1 MKKVLLVG
9 PLLTSSGYGVHSRQV
24 FQALA
29 QRNDVDLYVQ
39 PTSWGNTSWIL
50 DQKFNNN
57 IIKKIVEYS
66 LKVNETKLFDESF
79 QIALPNEWRLLANKN
94 VGITAGFECDI
105 VKKSWIEYCNQMDH
119 VITPSEFSRLAF
131 LNTSSQSGI
140 TLKTDIS
147 VINEW
152 YYDQFNKENKVNNNF
167 FDFKYNKNILIFG
180 QVTSKNKIS
189 DRKNILKTIQT
200 AIDFVKDK
208 DIGVVLKINMSKS
221 TTFYKKMVTDF
232 VKENIQET
240 LWNKITLLLGNFTIE
255 ELKMLY
261 RSDKI
266 SCFLSGTRAEGWGLP
281 FIEAASCG
289 LPIIATNYS
298 SYKEFLEDDFL
309 KVEYDLV
316 VFDSDIRF
324 VDLDASPKWAEF
336 RANDMLKNL
345 GLFFKNEKLY
355 IDIAKRRKKIIKQNY
370 NSLHIIDNYKKF
382 FESNCK

>member
-1 MKKVLLVG
+1 
-9 PLLTSSGYGVHSRQV
+9 LTSSGYGVHSRQV

-189 DRKNILKTIQT
+189 DRKNIL
-200 AIDFVKDK
+200 
-208 DIGVVLKINMSKS
+208 
-221 TTFYKKMVTDF
+221 
-232 VKENIQET
+232 
-240 LWNKITLLLGNFTIE
+240 
-255 ELKMLY
+255 
-261 RSDKI
+261 
-266 SCFLSGTRAEGWGLP
+266 
-281 FIEAASCG
+281 
-289 LPIIATNYS
+289 
-298 SYKEFLEDDFL
+298 
-309 KVEYDLV
+309 
-316 VFDSDIRF
+316 
-324 VDLDASPKWAEF
+324 
-336 RANDMLKNL
+336 
-345 GLFFKNEKLY
+345 
-355 IDIAKRRKKIIKQNY
+355 
-370 NSLHIIDNYKKF
+370 
-382 FESNCK
+382 

>member
-24 FQALA
+24 FQALT
-29 QRNDVDLYVQ
+29 QRNDIDLYVQ

-50 DQKFNNN
+50 DQKFNKN

-66 LKVNETKLFDESF
+66 LKVNKTKIFDESF
-79 QIALPNEWRLLANKN
+79 QIALPNEWKLLANKN
-94 VGITAGFECDI
+94 IGITAGFECDI

-119 VITPSEFSRLAF
+119 VITPSEFAKSAF
-131 LNTSSQSGI
+131 LNTSNQSNI
-140 TLKTDIS
+140 ALKTEIS

-152 YYDQFNKENKVNNNF
+152 YYDQFDKKSKINNNF
-167 FDFKYNKNILIFG
+167 FNFKCNKNILIFG

-189 DRKNILKTIQT
+189 DRKNIIKTIQT

-221 TTFYKKMVTDF
+221 TTFYKKMVIDF
-232 VKENIQET
+232 IKENIQESM
-240 LWNKITLLLGNFTIE
+240 WNKITLLLGNFTIE
-255 ELKMLY
+255 ELKDLY
-261 RSDKI
+261 SSNKI

-281 FIEAASCG
+281 FIEAAACG
-289 LPIIATNYS
+289 LTIIATNYS
-298 SYKEFLEDDFL
+298 SYKEFLGDDFL

-316 VFDSDIRF
+316 VFNNDIRF

-336 RANDMLKNL
+336 RANDMLKSL
-345 GLFFKNEKLY
+345 SLFFENEKKY
-355 IDIAKRRKKIIKQNY
+355 VNIASRRKKIIKQNY
-370 NSLHIIDNYKKF
+370 NCLHIIDNYKKF